1 MLICGF
7 FVVFHW
13 LLTVSKELSMAATE
27 LCGSSFCQ
35 GTGAA
40 LTQPVR
46 NTFARGELLCI
57 QFISDAIMSVAWLKR
72 KAAFTFAAM
81 KYRSVKIRK

>member
-13 LLTVSKELSMAATE
+13 LLTVSKKLSMAATE
-27 LCGSSFCQ
+27 LCGAASARAQ
-35 GTGAA
+35 GAA

-57 QFISDAIMSVAWLKR
+57 QFISDAIMSVTWLKR